1 MFRFRSSRFPAA
13 RVFWILS
20 QAEGGFAMTEHE
32 NSIRSAIL
40 KPVAAFFM
48 AFLLLAGYCST
59 IAAETSPQNN
69 TAPAAETVSRP
80 DPAASPEAAAQVNP

>member
-1 MFRFRSSRFPAA
+1 
-13 RVFWILS
+13 
-20 QAEGGFAMTEHE
+20 MTEHE

>member
-1 MFRFRSSRFPAA
+1 
-13 RVFWILS
+13 
-20 QAEGGFAMTEHE
+20 MTEHE

-48 AFLLLAGYCST
+48 AVLLLAGYCST

-69 TAPAAETVSRP
+69 TAPAAETVGRS
-80 DPAASPEAAAQVNP
+80 DPAVSPKAAAETNQ